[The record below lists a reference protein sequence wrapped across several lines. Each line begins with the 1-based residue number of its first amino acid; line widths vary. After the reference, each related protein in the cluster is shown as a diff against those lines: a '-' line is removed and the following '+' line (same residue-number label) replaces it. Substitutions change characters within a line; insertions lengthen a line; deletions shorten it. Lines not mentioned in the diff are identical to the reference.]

1 MLILRYLSIS
11 NSPSQS
17 AWTLSILV
25 VTTLCGCASYSQRDA
40 GAELNQG
47 SIAYPFVDESRPLGK
62 NNRKE
67 KFVIRSAVGAAE
79 YAVEIPDGGNG
90 YDIQIPLAGM
100 NPQVSNDA
108 LAVGAKNGK
117 VPNPVATD
125 KELVTALPS
134 LAKSNP
140 NEIAT
145 MDAALGV
152 GSPEGPIQSPSYTM
166 GIAKVNQYYRERN
179 YEVALMELNNIL
191 SFYPNSPK
199 LLKMKGTLLIKTGNH
214 ELAMRS
220 WQRALD
226 LAPGDA
232 NLGRAVKRLQERMVA
247 SQPQKQAP
255 ASSKDIDDSLLSPEV
270 SPLAH

>member
-1 MLILRYLSIS
+1 
-11 NSPSQS
+11 
-17 AWTLSILV
+17 
-25 VTTLCGCASYSQRDA
+25 
-40 GAELNQG
+40 
-47 SIAYPFVDESRPLGK
+47 
-62 NNRKE
+62 
-67 KFVIRSAVGAAE
+67 
-79 YAVEIPDGGNG
+79 
-90 YDIQIPLAGM
+90 
-100 NPQVSNDA
+100 
-108 LAVGAKNGK
+108 
-117 VPNPVATD
+117 
-125 KELVTALPS
+125 
-134 LAKSNP
+134 
-140 NEIAT
+140 

-226 LAPGDA
+226 LAPSDV

-270 SPLAH
+270 NPLAH